1 MVAQHEIGG
10 PAGFY
15 GDGLP
20 EQQLYVLADA
30 GRCIAMVLIGQTAYV
45 WHLAWNQARPG
56 GVELVQEHATMR
68 SPRDRTRLGRR

>member
-30 GRCIAMVLIGQTAYV
+30 GRCIAMVLIGQTDYV
-45 WHLAWNQARPG
+45 WHLAWNKARPG